1 MGGTQQLLRLE
12 VATDEM
18 TAGMFR
24 FIWDYGNEESYCVIS
39 GNPVRLC
46 MYIWQQATEEAE
58 QQTCEKRFSLLSSV
72 LY

>member
-1 MGGTQQLLRLE
+1 MGGGTQQLLRLE

-39 GNPVRLC
+39 GDPVRLC
-46 MYIWQQATEEAE
+46 VCI
-58 QQTCEKRFSLLSSV
+58 
-72 LY
+72 